1 MKNKWQPT
9 ASLQALK
16 ERARLLKE
24 IRLFFEFRD
33 ILEVETPVLSK
44 SGTTELGI
52 QSFSTILGLS
62 TDIKKTNLWLQTS
75 PEFHM
80 KRLLAAYGVPI
91 YQISKVF
98 RNEELS
104 EKHNP
109 EFTMLEWY
117 RPGWELMQ
125 LTTEIMEL
133 IDIILG
139 EDKWYKF
146 TYEAIFEE
154 FVKLNP
160 FTSHLSEMQ
169 SKVKYMGG
177 QNSEKFSRDDCL
189 DFFMALLVEPFM
201 EDLGRVIITDF
212 PASQASLSQVITNKA
227 GQTIAER
234 CEFFINGVEIANA
247 YQELNNPA
255 RQSARFAKDIM
266 LRKERGLEQ
275 VPPPSELISAMSSDT
290 GLPSASGVALGLD
303 RLLML
308 KGNYENI
315 SEVLSFDIV
324 SS

>member
-1 MKNKWQPT
+1 MKIKWQPS

-16 ERARLLKE
+16 ERSRLLKE
-24 IRLFFEFRD
+24 LRLFFEFRE
-33 ILEVETPVLSK
+33 ILEVETPILSK
-44 SGTTELGI
+44 SGTTEVGI
-52 QSFSTILGLS
+52 QSFKTILGLPTS
-62 TDIKKTNLWLQTS
+62 SEKQELWMQTS

-91 YQISKVF
+91 YQITKVF

-104 EKHNP
+104 EEHNP

-160 FTSHLSEMQ
+160 FTSELEEMQ
-169 SKVKYMGG
+169 AKVKYMGG
-177 QNSEKFSRDDCL
+177 QKSETFSRDDCL

-212 PASQASLSQVITNKA
+212 PPSQASLARVSKNNA
-227 GQTIAER
+227 GRSVAER
-234 CEFFINGVEIANA
+234 CEFFIKGIEIANA
-247 YQELNNPA
+247 YQELSSA
-255 RQSARFAKDIM
+255 SKQSARFAKDIM
-266 LRKERGLEQ
+266 MRKEKGLDL
-275 VPPPSELISAMSSDT
+275 VPPPSELISAMNSDT
-290 GLPSASGVALGLD
+290 GLPSASGVALGID

-315 SEVLSFDIV
+315 SQVLSFDI
-324 SS
+324 SSS

>member
-1 MKNKWQPT
+1 MKTKWQPN

-16 ERARLLKE
+16 ERSRLLKE
-24 IRLFFEFRD
+24 LRLFFEFRE
-33 ILEVETPVLSK
+33 ILEVETPILSK
-44 SGTTELGI
+44 SGTTDVGI
-52 QSFSTILGLS
+52 QSF
-62 TDIKKTNLWLQTS
+62 KTNLDLLTSSEKQELWLQTS

-80 KRLLAAYGVPI
+80 KRILAAYGVPI
-91 YQISKVF
+91 YQITKVF
-98 RNEELS
+98 RNEELG

-133 IDIILG
+133 IDLILG

-160 FTSHLSEMQ
+160 FTSELEEMR

-177 QNSEKFSRDDCL
+177 QNSETFTRDECL

-212 PASQASLSQVITNKA
+212 PASQASLSRVTTNKA
-227 GQTIAER
+227 GRNIAER
-234 CEFFINGVEIANA
+234 SEFFIKGIEIANA
-247 YQELNNPA
+247 YQELNNA
-255 RQSARFAKDIM
+255 AKQSARFAKDIM
-266 LRKERGLEQ
+266 IRKEKGLEQ

-290 GLPSASGVALGLD
+290 GLPASSGVALGVD

-308 KGNYENI
+308 KGDYENI
-315 SEVLSFDIV
+315 SQVLSFDI
-324 SS
+324 SRS